1 MIDNRYDG
9 FKYLCRDIDKN
20 NISKFKENR
29 YLKSIVDNVS
39 YDYGLKYLD
48 NILDYKIQLDW
59 NKIKKLNDIGSPKNY
74 SFKINNIEILLS
86 PTTLRYV
93 QYTLDILNHIK
104 KDLNINNLKIVEVGG
119 GYGAQSVFLFE
130 LSHLFDITI
139 DKYEIL
145 DLYEVNNLQKHY
157 IDLCQVNSNIKYNID
172 AFTLDD
178 YSYENENYFISNYAL
193 GELTKYWQNLYVD
206 NVISKIKNGYICWNF
221 SPENQYIHEYFNKV
235 KKTIEEENPQTN
247 CPPVKSYIIKY

>member
-1 MIDNRYDG
+1 MNDNRYDG
-9 FKYLCRDIDKN
+9 FKYHCRDIDET
-20 NISKFKENR
+20 NILTFKENN

-39 YDYGLKYLD
+39 YEYGLEYLQ
-48 NILDYKIQLDW
+48 NILNYNVNLDW
-59 NKIKKLNDIGSPKNY
+59 NKIKKINDIGNPTNH
-74 SFKINNIEILLS
+74 SFTINNNNILLS

-104 KDLNINNLKIVEVGG
+104 NYLKINNLKIVEVGG

-130 LSHLFDITI
+130 LCNLFDITI

-157 IDLCQVNSNIKYNID
+157 INICEATTNNKYNIE
-172 AFTLDD
+172 AFILDE
-178 YSYENENYFISNYAL
+178 YNYENENYFISNYAL
-193 GELTKYWQNLYVD
+193 GELTKDWQDLYID

-221 SPENQYIHEYFNKV
+221 SPQNPNIHEYFNNIE
-235 KKTIEEENPQTN
+235 KTIEEENPQTN
-247 CPPVKSYIIKY
+247 CAPVKSYIIKY